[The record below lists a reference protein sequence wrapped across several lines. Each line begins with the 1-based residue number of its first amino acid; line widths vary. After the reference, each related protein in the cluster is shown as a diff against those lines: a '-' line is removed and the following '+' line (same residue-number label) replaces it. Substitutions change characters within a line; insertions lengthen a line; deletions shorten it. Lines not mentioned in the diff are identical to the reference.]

1 MQQAETRRR
10 MAAVV
15 RAWHQSTDTQVAFAA
30 RHGVSRAK
38 LLYWVRRSPPP
49 EARREAVT
57 FAPVRVVG
65 GPADSEAA
73 AIEVMLTGGARL
85 VVRPGTSPELLQVV
99 LAALRSA
106 C

>member
-15 RAWHQSTDTQVAFAA
+15 RAWHESTDTQVAFAA
-30 RHGVSRAK
+30 RHGVSRSK
-38 LLYWVRRSPPP
+38 LMYWLRRSPPR
-49 EARREAVT
+49 EARRETVT

-65 GPADSEAA
+65 GPADEAA
-73 AIEVMLTGGARL
+73 AIDVVLTGGERL

>member
-15 RAWHQSTDTQVAFAA
+15 RAWQQSTDTQVAFAA
-30 RHGVSRAK
+30 RHGVSRSK
-38 LLYWVRRSPPP
+38 LLYWLRRSPPR
-49 EARREAVT
+49 EARREAVS

-65 GPADSEAA
+65 GATDEAA
-73 AIEVMLTGGARL
+73 AIEVVLTGGERL
-85 VVRPGTSPELLQVV
+85 VVRPGASAELVRVV
-99 LAALRSA
+99 LSALRAA